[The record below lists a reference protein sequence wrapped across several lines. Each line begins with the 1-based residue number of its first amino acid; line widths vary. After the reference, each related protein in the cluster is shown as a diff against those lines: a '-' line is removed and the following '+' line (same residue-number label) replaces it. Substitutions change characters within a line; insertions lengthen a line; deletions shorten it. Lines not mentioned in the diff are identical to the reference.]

1 MTTADSGGHGPITA
15 EVFARFIRCELEAY
29 LHSRETLG
37 ADREFADWRYRS
49 RDRYKQAALTVLQSR
64 YSDNEIHVGMPVA
77 AALKQRRWRLIIDG
91 IAATPMLRACVDAAE
106 LARSAKNGHTSYY
119 RPIRF
124 APADK
129 VGKSDKLL
137 LAFDALALSRVT
149 GDGAAHWPNCPRTS
163 VRKSHAPPR
172 PADPR
177 GQIGARQ
184 DCRSTSPNCATTA
197 GAEQALHRVRIPLQ
211 MPSRCSREG

>member
-29 LHSRETLG
+29 LHSREILG

-49 RDRYKQAALTVLQSR
+49 RDRYKQAALAVLQSR
-64 YSDNEIHVGMPVA
+64 YSDNEIHVGMPV
-77 AALKQRRWRLIIDG
+77 
-91 IAATPMLRACVDAAE
+91 
-106 LARSAKNGHTSYY
+106 
-119 RPIRF
+119 
-124 APADK
+124 
-129 VGKSDKLL
+129 
-137 LAFDALALSRVT
+137 
-149 GDGAAHWPNCPRTS
+149 S
-163 VRKSHAPPR
+163 VRKNHAPPH

-197 GAEQALHRVRIPLQ
+197 GAEQALRRLRIPLQ
-211 MPSRCSREG
+211 MPSRRSREG